1 MLEDTRVVSLTPLND
16 TTYSLLLAA
25 PQIAS
30 AARAGQLAHVSC
42 PGFLLRRPFGICDA
56 DKEAGTIR
64 ICFEVRGDGTEAL
77 AAVKVGD
84 TLSVNGAVGYGFE
97 KISGRRVLFVGGGIG
112 IFPLLY
118 AARFASEATAA
129 LCFRDKSR
137 AVLTRDF
144 AAVCKEIFLAT
155 DDGSL
160 GYHGYAAGLV
170 RELLDTHEYDC
181 VCVCGPKIMMKTV
194 SEVALEK
201 GLECYVS
208 LEERMGCGVGACL
221 ACVCQ
226 TMLGQKRV
234 CIDGPVF
241 DAKEVRWDV

>member
-1 MLEDTRVVSLTPLND
+1 MLEDTKVVSLTALND
-16 TTYSLLLAA
+16 STYSLILRA
-25 PQIAS
+25 PKIAS
-30 AARAGQLAHVSC
+30 AARAGQLAHVSV

-56 DKEAGTIR
+56 DASEGTLR
-64 ICFEVRGDGTEAL
+64 LCFEVRGDGTEAL
-77 AAVKVGD
+77 ARLKAGD
-84 TLSVNGAVGYGFE
+84 NLSVNGAVGYGFE
-97 KISGRRVLFVGGGIG
+97 QIEGRRVLFVGGGIG

-118 AARFASEATAA
+118 AARFAGEATAA

-137 AVLTRDF
+137 VVLAPDF

-155 DDGSL
+155 DDGSV

-170 RELLDTHEYDC
+170 EELIRTHEYDC

-194 SEVALEK
+194 SEVALK
-201 GLECYVS
+201 AGLDCYVS

-241 DAKEVRWDV
+241 DAKEVRWDA

>member
-1 MLEDTRVVSLTPLND
+1 MLEDTKVVSLSALNE
-16 TTYSLLLAA
+16 TTYSLVLRAPKIAA
-25 PQIAS
+25 

-56 DKEAGTIR
+56 DQKEGTIR

-77 AAVKVGD
+77 TKVKVGD
-84 TLSVNGAVGYGFE
+84 TVSVNGAVGYGFE
-97 KISGRRVLFVGGGIG
+97 KIADRRVLFVGGGIG

-118 AARFASEATAA
+118 AAKFAKEATAA
-129 LCFRDKSR
+129 LCFRDRSR
-137 AVLTRDF
+137 VVMAEDF
-144 AAVCKEIFLAT
+144 AKVCKEIFLAT

-170 RELLDTHEYDC
+170 KDLLKDHEYDAI
-181 VCVCGPKIMMKTV
+181 CVCGPKIMMKTV
-194 SEVALEK
+194 SEVAAEA
-201 GLECYVS
+201 GIDCYVS

-241 DAKEVRWDV
+241 DAKEVRWDA

>member
-1 MLEDTRVVSLTPLND
+1 MLEDTRVVSITPLND
-16 TTYSLLLAA
+16 TTYSLILAA
-25 PQIAS
+25 PQISS

-56 DKEAGTIR
+56 DPVAGTIR
-64 ICFEVRGDGTEAL
+64 ICFEVRGEGTESL
-77 AAVKVGD
+77 AKVKVGD
-84 TLSVNGAVGYGFE
+84 TLSVNGAVGSGFE
-97 KISGRRVLFVGGGIG
+97 QIKDRRVLFVGGGIG

-118 AARFASEATAA
+118 AARFAKEATAA

-137 AVLTRDF
+137 VVLAPDF

-170 RELLDTHEYDC
+170 EDLLKTHEYDC
-181 VCVCGPKIMMKTV
+181 VCVCGPNIMMKTV
-194 SEVALEK
+194 SEVVLNA
-201 GLECYVS
+201 GLDCYVS

-241 DAKEVRWDV
+241 DAKEVRWNA

>member
-1 MLEDTRVVSLTPLND
+1 MLEDTKVVSLTPLND
-16 TTYSLLLAA
+16 TTYSLILSA
-25 PQIAS
+25 PEIAK
-30 AARAGQLAHVSC
+30 AARAGQLAHVSV

-56 DKEAGTIR
+56 DAKEGTIR
-64 ICFEVRGDGTEAL
+64 LCFEVRGDGTEAL
-77 AAVKVGD
+77 ARVKVGD

-97 KISGRRVLFVGGGIG
+97 RIKDRRVLFVGGGIG

-118 AARFASEATAA
+118 AARFAGESTAA

-137 AVLTRDF
+137 VVLAQDF
-144 AAVCKEIFLAT
+144 AKICKEIFLAT

-160 GYHGYAAGLV
+160 GFHGYAADLV
-170 RELLDTHEYDC
+170 RELIATHEYDA

-194 SEVALEK
+194 SEVALAA
-201 GLECYVS
+201 GLDCYVS

-241 DAKEVRWDV
+241 DAKEVRWDA

>member
-1 MLEDTRVVSLTPLND
+1 MLEDTRVVSLDRLND
-16 TTYSLLLAA
+16 TTYSLTLRAPKIAA
-25 PQIAS
+25 
-30 AARAGQLAHVSC
+30 AARAGQLAHVTC

-56 DKEAGTIR
+56 DAAEGTIR
-64 ICFEVRGDGTEAL
+64 VCFEVRGDGTEAL
-77 AAVKVGD
+77 AKVNAGD
-84 TLSVNGAVGYGFE
+84 VLSVNGAVGHGFE
-97 KISGRRVLFVGGGIG
+97 DINGRRVLFVGGGIG

-118 AARFASEATAA
+118 AARFAGVATAA

-137 AVLTRDF
+137 VVLAPDF
-144 AAVCKEIFLAT
+144 AKVCKEIFLAT

-160 GYHGYAAGLV
+160 GFHGYAADLV
-170 RELLDTHEYDC
+170 NELIATHEYDC

-194 SEVALEK
+194 SEVALGA
-201 GLECYVS
+201 GLDCYVS

-241 DAKEVRWDV
+241 DAKEVRWDA